1 MFVKG
6 RVGQEGEYLG
16 RAAKGFPKGNALAN
30 PFYMKDESY
39 RDEVCDKYKEWF
51 LERVSQKDQAVM
63 AELRR
68 LWMVH
73 KQHGGDI
80 SLLCYCSPKRCHV
93 DTVVQWLNSFLKG
106 DI

>member
-6 RVGQEGEYLG
+6 RVGTRGEYLG
-16 RAAKGFPKGNALAN
+16 RASRFGNSPLGN

-51 LERVSQKDQAVM
+51 LERVSLKDQAVM

-73 KQHGGDI
+73 KQRREDVA
-80 SLLCYCSPKRCHV
+80 LLCYCSPKRCHV
-93 DTVVQWLNSFLKG
+93 DTVVEWLNSFLKG
-106 DI
+106 DL